1 MEIQL
6 EEHESITLMQINKS
20 VLLLTIK
27 AIIKRTTIN
36 RTFCYLINQEFSV
49 INLTVINLTVMNLTV
64 INLTVINLTVIN
76 LTVTQ
81 SERFL

>member
-1 MEIQL
+1 M
-6 EEHESITLMQINKS
+6 
-20 VLLLTIK
+20 IK
-27 AIIKRTTIN
+27 AVVGRTTIN

-49 INLTVINLTVMNLTV
+49 INLTVINLTV
-64 INLTVINLTVIN
+64 INLTVIN